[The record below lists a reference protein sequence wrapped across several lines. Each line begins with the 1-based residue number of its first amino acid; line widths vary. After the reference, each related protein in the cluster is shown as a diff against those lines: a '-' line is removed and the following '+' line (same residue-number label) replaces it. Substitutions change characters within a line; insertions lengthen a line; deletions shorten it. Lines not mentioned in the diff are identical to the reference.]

1 MDEGLNLPFV
11 TQNDSF
17 LELQRSEGNSGRSS
31 SSQKAVKPYL
41 DSSLNRNDVLHEPKP
56 KSPRTVRKEN
66 YTEFLQ

>member
-17 LELQRSEGNSGRSS
+17 LELQRSEGNSDR

-41 DSSLNRNDVLHEPKP
+41 DTSLIRNDVLHEPKP

>member
-17 LELQRSEGNSGRSS
+17 LELQKSEGNTDR
-31 SSQKAVKPYL
+31 SSQKAVNPYL
-41 DSSLNRNDVLHEPKP
+41 DTSLNRNDVLHEPKP